1 MAPATVSTVTRC
13 TLSTAPRNCISP
25 ESCSA
30 WPYSTLQLPDFS
42 TWFPDHCALAFPF
55 KTSGTKPC
63 ASILGKQVK
72 GLLSSHHNRCVTILL
87 YPKVLGYVL
96 IKQILKLP
104 LKDSSESKRWPKTR
118 GATRRGQG
126 KLWDT
131 TYGRNAMSSVPSML
145 QKQVW
150 ATRSTQLS
158 SKKDWWPRFLL
169 RFPSTTMSRTGDR
182 QRVFRL

>member
-1 MAPATVSTVTRC
+1 MAPATVSTVTKC

-30 WPYSTLQLPDFS
+30 WPQSTLQLPDFS

-63 ASILGKQVK
+63 ASILGMQVK
-72 GLLSSHHNRCVTILL
+72 GLLSASHHNRCVTILL

-118 GATRRGQG
+118 GYKAGPGQALRHYTW
-126 KLWDT
+126 KKCNEQCALPDASET
-131 TYGRNAMSSVPSML
+131 SVSYKVNP
-145 QKQVW
+145 
-150 ATRSTQLS
+150 TE
-158 SKKDWWPRFLL
+158 F
-169 RFPSTTMSRTGDR
+169 
-182 QRVFRL
+182 